1 MNKKTLLIIFGTII
15 SAALLITVF
24 SKLDWPAFFNAI
36 KTINLT
42 KIFGAGI
49 VVMIVIALRSL
60 RWNLVACLPLSE
72 FKHFWQ
78 AANIGYLG
86 NIIYPARAGEILK
99 IVAINHFSPL
109 TLGRSVSSAVLDRIL
124 DMIVIGIFTMLVLW
138 IHGNKIDPNIGKGI
152 VVIFALSIIGLTML
166 IIFADYLHKKVKAL
180 SINGKL
186 QKLQELVLHGIEGV
200 QTFRH
205 TNNLITV
212 LLITVVIFL
221 LDYFWM
227 WTVITA
233 FGWNLPF
240 EAGLTVGVF
249 LLLSISIPSA
259 PGYVGVYQ
267 VACVLALGLY
277 NIDQSLAVAYSI
289 VLQLV
294 SFTIMGVQGILVTIY
309 CGFNLSQEHKTTIPE
324 SGKTTEN

>member
-1 MNKKTLLIIFGTII
+1 MNKKKLLIIFGILFSI
-15 SAALLITVF
+15 VLLVIVF
-24 SKLDWPAFFNAI
+24 SKLDWQTFFTAI
-36 KTINLT
+36 KTINIT
-42 KIFGAGI
+42 KVLLAGL
-49 VVMIVIALRSL
+49 VVMIVIVLRSL
-60 RWNLVACLPLSE
+60 RWNLVACMPLSE

-86 NIIYPARAGEILK
+86 NIIYPARAGEVLK
-99 IVAINHFSPL
+99 IVAINHFTPL

-138 IHGNKIDPNIGKGI
+138 IHGNRIDPNVGKSI
-152 VVIFALSIIGLTML
+152 VVIFILAIIGLAML
-166 IIFADYLHKKVKAL
+166 IAFADYLYNKIQGLSVK
-180 SINGKL
+180 GKW
-186 QKLQELVLHGIEGV
+186 QKFQELILHGIEGV

-205 TNNLITV
+205 TNNLIIV
-212 LLITVVIFL
+212 LLITFSIFL

-227 WTVITA
+227 WQIISA

-249 LLLSISIPSA
+249 LLLSISLPSA

-267 VACVLALGLY
+267 IACVLALGLY

-294 SFTIMGVQGILVTIY
+294 SFTVMGIQGGLVTIY
-309 CGFNLSQEHKTTIPE
+309 CSFNLSQEHKLPT
-324 SGKTTEN
+324 SD

>member
-1 MNKKTLLIIFGTII
+1 MNKKTLLIIFGTAI
-15 SAALLITVF
+15 SAILLVVVF
-24 SKLDWPAFFNAI
+24 SKLDWQAFFNAI
-36 KTINLT
+36 KTINIAKVFL
-42 KIFGAGI
+42 AGI

-60 RWNLVACLPLSE
+60 RWNLVACMPVSE

-86 NIIYPARAGEILK
+86 NMVYPARAGEVLK
-99 IVAINHFSPL
+99 IIAINHFSPL

-138 IHGNKIDPNIGKGI
+138 IHGNRIDPDVGKSI
-152 VVIFALSIIGLTML
+152 IVIFVLAIIGLAML
-166 IIFADYLHKKVKAL
+166 ITFADYLYKKIAAL

-186 QKLQELVLHGIEGV
+186 QKLQELILHGIEGV

-212 LLITVVIFL
+212 LFITVVIFL

-227 WTVITA
+227 WQVITA
-233 FGWNLPF
+233 FGWDLSF

-267 VACVLALGLY
+267 IACVLALGLY

-289 VLQLV
+289 VLQLI

-309 CGFNLSQEHKTTIPE
+309 CSFNLSKEHKLSAPE
-324 SGKTTEN
+324 T

>member
-1 MNKKTLLIIFGTII
+1 MNKKNLLIIFGAIFSI
-15 SAALLITVF
+15 VLLVIVF
-24 SKLDWPAFFNAI
+24 SKLDWQAFFTAI
-36 KTINLT
+36 KTINLV
-42 KIFGAGI
+42 KVFIAGL
-49 VVMIVIALRSL
+49 VVMLVIALRSL

-86 NIIYPARAGEILK
+86 NIIYPARAGEVLK
-99 IVAINHFSPL
+99 VVAINHFTPL

-124 DMIVIGIFTMLVLW
+124 DMIVIGLFTMSVLW
-138 IHGNKIDPNIGKGI
+138 IHGNRIDPNVGKSI
-152 VVIFALSIIGLTML
+152 VVVFILAILGLATL
-166 IIFADYLHKKVKAL
+166 IIFADFLYKKIQSLLFK
-180 SINGKL
+180 GKW
-186 QKLQELVLHGIEGV
+186 QKLQELMLHGIEGI

-205 TNNLITV
+205 TNNLIVV
-212 LLITVVIFL
+212 LLITVIIFL

-227 WTVITA
+227 WQIISA
-233 FGWNLPF
+233 FGWNLSF

-249 LLLSISIPSA
+249 LLLSISLPSA

-294 SFTIMGVQGILVTIY
+294 SFSVMGTQGMLVTIY
-309 CGFNLSQEHKTTIPE
+309 CGFNLSQERKQELPTQ
-324 SGKTTEN
+324 N

>member
-1 MNKKTLLIIFGTII
+1 MNKKNFLIVFGTLFSIV
-15 SAALLITVF
+15 LLVIVF
-24 SKLDWPAFFNAI
+24 SKLDWQAFFTAI
-36 KTINLT
+36 KTINIT
-42 KIFGAGI
+42 KVFLAGL
-49 VVMIVIALRSL
+49 VVMMVIVLRSL
-60 RWNLVACLPLSE
+60 RWNLVACMPLSE

-86 NIIYPARAGEILK
+86 NIIYPARAGEVLK
-99 IVAINHFSPL
+99 IVAINHFTPL

-138 IHGNKIDPNIGKGI
+138 IHGSRIDPNVGKGI
-152 VVIFALSIIGLTML
+152 VVIFVLAILGLAIL
-166 IIFADYLHKKVKAL
+166 ITFADYLYNKIKKISVDG
-180 SINGKL
+180 NW
-186 QKLQELVLHGIEGV
+186 QKLQELILHGIEGV

-205 TNNLITV
+205 TNNLIIV
-212 LLITVVIFL
+212 LLITFIIFL

-227 WTVITA
+227 WQIISA

-249 LLLSISIPSA
+249 LLLSISLPSA

-294 SFTIMGVQGILVTIY
+294 SFTVMGIQGGLVTIY
-309 CGFNLSQEHKTTIPE
+309 CGFNLSQEPNLPT
-324 SGKTTEN
+324 SD